1 MPRSVLT
8 KERSLSKRMRMLTP
22 FIPCFFD
29 IPFKDAL
36 SILGCS
42 HHTLDPIRREMKLE
56 RWPFT
61 DMLRAGFHDR
71 SSIIALRAMM
81 MSQAP
86 EDMQRC
92 LCLAATRAEECWRGG
107 VYRRQAPRQGKK
119 TAVAPSRPPS
129 PGRCEAETGRT
140 RRPGQQREA
149 ETGSTGRPEQQGE
162 AETGSTGRP
171 EQQGE
176 AEQSAL
182 PAEPHSVW
190 QEGGDDADQAFW
202 LEISELLQLQE
213 VGMAQLAPE

>member
-1 MPRSVLT
+1 MPRNVQKT
-8 KERSLSKRMRMLTP
+8 KDRSLSKRMRMLTP

-61 DMLRAGFHDR
+61 DMLRGENRDR
-71 SSIIALRAMM
+71 SNIIALRALM
-81 MSQAP
+81 MSQAS

-107 VYRRQAPRQGKK
+107 VYQRQAPRRGGKK
-119 TAVAPSRPPS
+119 KMQVAPSRPPS
-129 PGRCEAETGRT
+129 PGGCEAK
-140 RRPGQQREA
+140 PGSARQSGLGQGQA
-149 ETGSTGRPEQQGE
+149 DAGSTRQKSP
-162 AETGSTGRP
+162 
-171 EQQGE
+171 
-176 AEQSAL
+176 SAQADPDTQ
-182 PAEPHSVW
+182 PAESSYASVW
-190 QEGGDDADQAFW
+190 QEDDGDETDQAFW

-213 VGMAQLAPE
+213 AGMAQLPPDPMPLA